1 MWQTIYQDCWCHKVF
16 VRGVWLNVFLF
27 QKDSPSKPSVAE
39 LAGRFKG
46 HILPTPTSNDEV
58 PYLCRTCHNIP
69 TKIPVT
75 LYVQYIF
82 FEWVHMDCLWSQ
94 DLITAPPPFCLQLPF
109 RRRPPCYLKLQNQK
123 DDDEESD
130 VSNFVSLRTNV
141 PQISLLNKQRSKRTQ
156 ICLLFTL
163 ITTSQCQHRTRCT
176 VARSAISVFFFFCLK
191 HWESCVCAAV
201 FFFFPV
207 NWLLNKTLDL
217 HCAQLKAQSIAKVQ
231 KCMHHKHNRH
241 LLLVISL
248 FNTI

>member
-156 ICLLFTL
+156 ICLLFIL
-163 ITTSQCQHRTRCT
+163 TSQCQHRTRCT

-201 FFFFPV
+201 FCFFSQ
-207 NWLLNKTLDL
+207 WTD
-217 HCAQLKAQSIAKVQ
+217 C
-231 KCMHHKHNRH
+231 
-241 LLLVISL
+241 
-248 FNTI
+248 